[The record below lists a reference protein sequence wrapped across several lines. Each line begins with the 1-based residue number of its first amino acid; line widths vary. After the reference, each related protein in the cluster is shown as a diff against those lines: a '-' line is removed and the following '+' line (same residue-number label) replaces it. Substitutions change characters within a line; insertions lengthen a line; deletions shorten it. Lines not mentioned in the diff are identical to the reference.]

1 MQFRGVLAPVLD
13 SHVQYLP
20 RGCQEFQSLL
30 PKQTSSHSGELGVGE
45 VFFLFFFLLDTVSS
59 PLPPPQWG
67 VCAWQLCVQHLTV
80 DCGNKDATSPYARV
94 TF

>member
-45 VFFLFFFLLDTVSS
+45 VFFLFFFCLTLYLLLYHHLSGVCVPGSCVSS
-59 PLPPPQWG
+59 M
-67 VCAWQLCVQHLTV
+67 
-80 DCGNKDATSPYARV
+80 
-94 TF
+94 